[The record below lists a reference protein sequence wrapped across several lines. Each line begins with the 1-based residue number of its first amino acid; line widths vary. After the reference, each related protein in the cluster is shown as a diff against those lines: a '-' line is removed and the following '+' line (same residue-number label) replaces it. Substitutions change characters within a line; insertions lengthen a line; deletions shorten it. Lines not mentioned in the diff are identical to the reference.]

1 MRVTS
6 DVPIFTRLVLVL
18 VVIVVVVA
26 MLRGV
31 VLSSLVIDLW
41 LLVADDAL
49 VVLSFVSRVQ
59 VQMSLLTQMLIT
71 IVFFLVILVK
81 VLQVMIMAVMDV
93 ASDLVLFLWVHH

>member
-6 DVPIFTRLVLVL
+6 DVPIFTRL
-18 VVIVVVVA
+18 VVVVA

-41 LLVADDAL
+41 LLMADDAL

-59 VQMSLLTQMLIT
+59 VQMSLLT
-71 IVFFLVILVK
+71 
-81 VLQVMIMAVMDV
+81 
-93 ASDLVLFLWVHH
+93 